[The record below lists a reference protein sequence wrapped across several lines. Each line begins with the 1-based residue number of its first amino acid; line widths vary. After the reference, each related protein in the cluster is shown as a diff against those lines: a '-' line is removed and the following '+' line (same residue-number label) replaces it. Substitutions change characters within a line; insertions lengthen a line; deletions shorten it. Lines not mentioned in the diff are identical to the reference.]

1 MLAGGGDAALS
12 MSAACT
18 ESYPIAMKL
27 SAEQYKLCALLVAAG
42 AASAR
47 FAAGQ
52 ACTLRTA
59 EELHFATR
67 SMQTLVRRSIL
78 N

>member
-59 EELHFATR
+59 KLHFATR
-67 SMQTLVRRSIL
+67 SMQTLVRPSIL